1 MNNDDKGPVYLFLGL
16 ALTVGLCSITY
27 MVLNHIEITCAIKA
41 GLVQEL
47 KSEEGVVKV
56 IWVKGK
62 QND

>member
-1 MNNDDKGPVYLFLGL
+1 MNSDDKGFVYVILGL
-16 ALTVGLCSITY
+16 ALIIGLCTITY
-27 MVLNHIEITCAIKA
+27 MILNHIETTCAIKA

-56 IWVKGK
+56 IWVKGE